1 MKEETKG
8 YIVMALLATA
18 LLAVG
23 MFLGYLVSI
32 ITNTQ

>member
-1 MKEETKG
+1 MKQYREW
-8 YIVMALLATA
+8 VALALLATA

-32 ITNTQ
+32 IANA

>member
-1 MKEETKG
+1 MKSKEW
-8 YIVMALLATA
+8 IALALLAVA

-32 ITNTQ
+32 IANA